1 MRKERFEEL
10 VGSVREA
17 GAVMRGEVKPHREFH
32 IDEPPARRNPEKQFA
47 ICIETDDPAL
57 LIPQKIYHVE
67 LLGDGL
73 SRVIDEEGEAAVYPA
88 SHFIFIQLPRDIEQV
103 LLRKAQ

>member
-1 MRKERFEEL
+1 MKKERFEEL

-17 GAVMRGEVKPHREFH
+17 GAVMRGEVKAYREFH
-32 IDEPPARRNPEKQFA
+32 IDEPRTRRNPEKHFA

-73 SRVIDEEGEAAVYPA
+73 SRVIDEEGEAAIYPA
-88 SHFIFIQLPRDIEQV
+88 DHFIQLPRDIEQV

>member
-17 GAVMRGEVKPHREFH
+17 GAVMRGEVKPYKEFH
-32 IDEPPARRNPEKQFA
+32 IDEPRTRRNPEKQFA
-47 ICIETDDPAL
+47 ICIKTDDPVL
-57 LIPQKIYHVE
+57 LIPQKIYQVE

-73 SRVIDEEGEAAVYPA
+73 ARVIDEEGEASIYSVD
-88 SHFIFIQLPRDIEQV
+88 HFIFIKLPRDIE
-103 LLRKAQ
+103 KALISAAQ